1 MDRVDTVSY
10 HQTLSADQLSNVC
23 NRSVCV
29 LLVGACTGPVFDR
42 GHLRFLLLIGSFGV
56 VFGFMMLSLCKE
68 FWQAVLAQGFCI
80 GLGGG
85 MLFVP
90 SVAILPTYFSTKIGL
105 AIGLAAAGSS
115 MGGKFTSP
123 HADRVQMLT
132 LLLFVRYHLPYCLLP
147 LAATNRLR
155 MVCPRSRVHGFR
167 HSSHPHLRH
176 EDARAATQGSLS
188 ARHDCV
194 RRRTLHDIRHRSY
207 DRLHRPI
214 RRALLRFVLR
224 TSDRHHQLIH
234 VFLPG
239 PDSERRI
246 SIRTNTAQH
255 PVRQNR
261 SHKRHH
267 PRRFH
272 LRHPRLLQY
281 RSRQPRWHRR
291 ASLALRLLLG
301 NLYRTAACMLLQPDR
316 RQDQAWN
323 SPGNGLRCYCS
334 WCARWWTRRWRYS
347 AG

>member
-272 LRHPRLLQY
+272 LRHPRLL
-281 RSRQPRWHRR
+281 
-291 ASLALRLLLG
+291 
-301 NLYRTAACMLLQPDR
+301 
-316 RQDQAWN
+316 
-323 SPGNGLRCYCS
+323 
-334 WCARWWTRRWRYS
+334 
-347 AG
+347 